1 MLPQEK
7 ITPQGIQIDNNHR
20 LTFVN
25 HLFSG
30 SQEDYLR
37 VLSMLNTKESTA
49 QALEFIETV
58 VKPDYDNWEN
68 KEVYESQFIKLIT
81 HHFES

>member
-1 MLPQEK
+1 
-7 ITPQGIQIDNNHR
+7 
-20 LTFVN
+20 VN

-68 KEVYESQFIKLIT
+68 KEVYEFQFIKLIT